1 MFRTEV
7 DPDSPKGR
15 PPCPTRIRRL
25 TRMVGSTY
33 TVLTLLLLSKS
44 NLLKLTLLH
53 IPRLWYMSRCC
64 ATYPASA
71 YFSSPSRDWGHNHP
85 EFSQAPSWD
94 ILRTSARLRWCRIS
108 RVCLSTCKCIRTPS
122 QDSLGPGFFIFAS
135 QDLIFGTEQLNSS
148 RKNVSGEKSY
158 KHYFLYF
165 WTKNCVFP
173 WFSFSFLVNPY
184 MIRRPEKL

>member
-108 RVCLSTCKCIRTPS
+108 RVRLSTCQDVVQRTRQVHTFLLLRETEVTITRNSLKLRPETF
-122 QDSLGPGFFIFAS
+122 LGPPHDSDGAGYHAF
-135 QDLIFGTEQLNSS
+135 
-148 RKNVSGEKSY
+148 V
-158 KHYFLYF
+158 
-165 WTKNCVFP
+165 
-173 WFSFSFLVNPY
+173 
-184 MIRRPEKL
+184 